1 MRASWIATRRCSTR
15 PTRTF
20 WPGSSGA
27 ARRRPGTITTSS
39 TCCATSSSR
48 GPDPTCAKPR
58 SFCFRGLSVAKSAVH
73 AEIPAPL
80 EAQPTQHLIA
90 SAIEGR
96 DALFL
101 AELASSAGQ
110 LLHVARDGPRAN
122 HLADLVRFFAPELEL
137 VALPAWDCLPYD
149 RVSPNQDIMAER
161 LDALAR
167 LLDERRRGQPPRLD
181 LFGDVL
187 EAIRGFDPLTQRSL
201 GKVARFELRPVSE
214 VLLDEAA
221 IARFRVG
228 YLQHFGAATGDPLFE
243 SICAGR
249 PFPGME
255 HWLPLFHERLVGIDA
270 WLDPACAISCDPQA
284 DDAIAARLDLI
295 GDHYEARKN
304 PPEAAR
310 AMGATPYRPLPPDEL
325 YLSERQVA
333 SLFEQ
338 RARYDL
344 STFAAAP
351 DVGIDVV
358 DLEARPARNFAA
370 ERARPD
376 VNLFDDVAQY
386 VDAERAAGRRI
397 LIAAASEGSLERL
410 RMVLAD
416 HGVAP
421 LRRLDAWSEVDEGS
435 ETALAVLPLD
445 HGFVTATHCVLAE
458 PDIFGDRLARPA
470 RRRRRAD

>member
-122 HLADLVRFFAPELEL
+122 HLAELCRFFAPELEL
-137 VALPAWDCLPYD
+137 VVLPAWDCLPYD
-149 RVSPNQDIMAER
+149 RVSPNQDVMAER

-167 LLDERRRGQPPRLD
+167 LLDERRRGQAPRLILTTVNALLQKLPPPEVVRSG
-181 LFGDVL
+181 LFAAAAGERIDREGLLLCLARNGYRRSGTVV
-187 EAIRGFDPLTQRSL
+187 EPGEYAVRGGIVDIYPSGSEQP
-201 GKVARFELRPVSE
+201 LRPDSE

-270 WLDPACAISCDPQA
+270 WLDPTCAISCDPQA

-338 RARYDL
+338 RERYDL

-376 VNLFDDVAQY
+376 VNLFDDVA
-386 VDAERAAGRRI
+386 
-397 LIAAASEGSLERL
+397 
-410 RMVLAD
+410 
-416 HGVAP
+416 
-421 LRRLDAWSEVDEGS
+421 
-435 ETALAVLPLD
+435 
-445 HGFVTATHCVLAE
+445 
-458 PDIFGDRLARPA
+458 
-470 RRRRRAD
+470 

>member
-27 ARRRPGTITTSS
+27 ARRRPGTITTSA

-122 HLADLVRFFAPELEL
+122 HLAELVRFFAPELEL

-167 LLDERRRGQPPRLD
+167 LLDERRRGQAPRLILTTVNALLQKLPPPEVVRSGLFAAAAGERINREQLLVCLARNGYRRSGTVVEPGEYAVRGGIIDVYPTASEQPLRLD
-181 LFGDVL
+181 LFGDLL

-201 GKVARFELRPVSE
+201 GKVKRFELRPVSE

-221 IARFRVG
+221 IARFRIG

-255 HWLPLFHERLVGIDA
+255 HWLPLFHERLVGLDA
-270 WLDPACAISCDPQA
+270 WLDPACPVSFDPQA
-284 DDAIAARLDLI
+284 DDVIAARLDLI
-295 GDHYEARKN
+295 GDHYEARRN

-333 SLFEQ
+333 ALAEPRDRCGERGLA
-338 RARYDL
+338 RAPAHGAGRPRRRG
-344 STFAAAP
+344 AAP
-351 DVGIDVV
+351 DRQLGRGRRGRRDRARGAA
-358 DLEARPARNFAA
+358 ARPR
-370 ERARPD
+370 
-376 VNLFDDVAQY
+376 
-386 VDAERAAGRRI
+386 
-397 LIAAASEGSLERL
+397 
-410 RMVLAD
+410 
-416 HGVAP
+416 
-421 LRRLDAWSEVDEGS
+421 
-435 ETALAVLPLD
+435 
-445 HGFVTATHCVLAE
+445 
-458 PDIFGDRLARPA
+458 
-470 RRRRRAD
+470 